1 MVETRRAATAE
12 RKDRIWTPGLC
23 GGVFVVNRW
32 TGGDAD
38 QPLTHF
44 FFFTEQLS
52 MIGAGYTAPGLSF
65 AMAATSLGQ
74 IERVLAGE
82 HA

>member
-1 MVETRRAATAE
+1 
-12 RKDRIWTPGLC
+12 
-23 GGVFVVNRW
+23 
-32 TGGDAD
+32 
-38 QPLTHF
+38 
-44 FFFTEQLS
+44 